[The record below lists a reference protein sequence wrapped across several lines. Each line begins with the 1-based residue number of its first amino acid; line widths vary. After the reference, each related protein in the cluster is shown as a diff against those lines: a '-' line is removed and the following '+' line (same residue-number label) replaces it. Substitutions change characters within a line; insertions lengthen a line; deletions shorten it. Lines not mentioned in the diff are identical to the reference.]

1 MSKTTKDP
9 ITIVEGKKFRECMKC
24 HKQGMRWAFKYHI
37 HDETRNNFYVNYDG
51 PFWCSE
57 CGEDFCDECGSHNLQ
72 AYDDGEGYPPNIKCK
87 DCGHWPQ

>member
-57 CGEDFCDECGSHNLQ
+57 CGEDFCDECGRLGPAAAH
-72 AYDDGEGYPPNIKCK
+72 
-87 DCGHWPQ
+87 PQRQQRHVPGLVS